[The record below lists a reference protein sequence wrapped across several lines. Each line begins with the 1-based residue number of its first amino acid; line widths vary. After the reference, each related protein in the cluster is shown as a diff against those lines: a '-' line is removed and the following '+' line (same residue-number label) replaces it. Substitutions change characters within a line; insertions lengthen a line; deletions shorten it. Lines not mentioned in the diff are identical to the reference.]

1 MAVFAYDEEWENL
14 LDFFDICL
22 DFIDAGRKEKG
33 VLVHCF
39 AGESR
44 SASMVIAYLMRT
56 EKLSCQDALA
66 SLKQSAHA
74 RPNLGFLKQLD
85 LFERMNFKVDRS
97 SPIYKHFRLK
107 TLGNLYSKD
116 KRFDKLKLRADPRMS
131 NEGSGSTYQCK
142 KCNNVL
148 LFQKQVIVH
157 TPGEA
162 DLEFDDMFKNMM
174 GEVHYKNPG
183 DQKKCTS
190 VFVEPLSWMNEEE
203 DPLVWWGECRIC
215 QEESAIKNLESPCS
229 CNGSLKYAHRK
240 CVQRWCNEKGNTIC
254 EICHQPYQAGY
265 TSPPP
270 PPQSDETT
278 IDIGGGW
285 TISGLDL
292 DDPNLLA
299 IAEAERQ
306 ILELEYDD
314 YTEPDTTLAAFFRIS
329 ALILMTL
336 LLRYALTIPDY
347 ADGEEEDPSS
357 ILSLFLLRAATFLL
371 PCYIMASAINI
382 LHQRRQRQEAEA
394 LATRFALVL
403 SSRQPRDMVN
413 YLSMEP

>member
-1 MAVFAYDEEWENL
+1 MSE
-14 LDFFDICL
+14 
-22 DFIDAGRKEKG
+22 
-33 VLVHCF
+33 H
-39 AGESR
+39 
-44 SASMVIAYLMRT
+44 MVVNVDRLMRPVPSPPVESET
-56 EKLSCQDALA
+56 PEPSCIMEDNA
-66 SLKQSAHA
+66 
-74 RPNLGFLKQLD
+74 
-85 LFERMNFKVDRS
+85 VD
-97 SPIYKHFRLK
+97 IYK
-107 TLGNLYSKD
+107 
-116 KRFDKLKLRADPRMS
+116 
-131 NEGSGSTYQCK
+131 
-142 KCNNVL
+142 
-148 LFQKQVIVH
+148 
-157 TPGEA
+157 GE
-162 DLEFDDMFKNMM
+162 E
-174 GEVHYKNPG
+174 
-183 DQKKCTS
+183 
-190 VFVEPLSWMNEEE
+190 EEE

-215 QEESAIKNLESPCS
+215 QEESAIKNLESPCA

-270 PPQSDETT
+270 PLQSEETT

-292 DDPNLLA
+292 DHPHLLA

-314 YTEPDTTLAAFFRIS
+314 YTEPDTSLAAFFRIS
-329 ALILMTL
+329 ALIMMTL

-371 PCYIMASAINI
+371 PCYIMASAISI
-382 LHQRRQRQEAEA
+382 LHRRRQRQEAEA

-403 SSRQPRDMVN
+403 SSRQPSAMVN

>member
-1 MAVFAYDEEWENL
+1 MSEH
-14 LDFFDICL
+14 
-22 DFIDAGRKEKG
+22 
-33 VLVHCF
+33 LV
-39 AGESR
+39 
-44 SASMVIAYLMRT
+44 VY
-56 EKLSCQDALA
+56 
-66 SLKQSAHA
+66 
-74 RPNLGFLKQLD
+74 
-85 LFERMNFKVDRS
+85 VDRLMQPVP
-97 SPIYKHFRLK
+97 SPPVESETPEPSCIMEDNAVDIYER
-107 TLGNLYSKD
+107 
-116 KRFDKLKLRADPRMS
+116 
-131 NEGSGSTYQCK
+131 EG
-142 KCNNVL
+142 
-148 LFQKQVIVH
+148 
-157 TPGEA
+157 E
-162 DLEFDDMFKNMM
+162 
-174 GEVHYKNPG
+174 
-183 DQKKCTS
+183 
-190 VFVEPLSWMNEEE
+190 EEE

-229 CNGSLKYAHRK
+229 CNGSLK
-240 CVQRWCNEKGNTIC
+240 
-254 EICHQPYQAGY
+254 PYQAGY

-329 ALILMTL
+329 ALIMMTL

>member
-1 MAVFAYDEEWENL
+1 MSE
-14 LDFFDICL
+14 
-22 DFIDAGRKEKG
+22 
-33 VLVHCF
+33 H
-39 AGESR
+39 
-44 SASMVIAYLMRT
+44 MVVY
-56 EKLSCQDALA
+56 
-66 SLKQSAHA
+66 
-74 RPNLGFLKQLD
+74 
-85 LFERMNFKVDRS
+85 VDRLMQPVPS
-97 SPIYKHFRLK
+97 TPVESETPEPFCIMEDNAVDIY
-107 TLGNLYSKD
+107 
-116 KRFDKLKLRADPRMS
+116 
-131 NEGSGSTYQCK
+131 E
-142 KCNNVL
+142 
-148 LFQKQVIVH
+148 
-157 TPGEA
+157 GEA
-162 DLEFDDMFKNMM
+162 
-174 GEVHYKNPG
+174 
-183 DQKKCTS
+183 
-190 VFVEPLSWMNEEE
+190 EE

-229 CNGSLKYAHRK
+229 CNGSLK
-240 CVQRWCNEKGNTIC
+240 
-254 EICHQPYQAGY
+254 PYQAGY

-357 ILSLFLLRAATFLL
+357 ILS
-371 PCYIMASAINI
+371 
-382 LHQRRQRQEAEA
+382 EAEA